1 MTTMTREEAIRAY
14 VEQLSGSELADLI
27 QYMTS
32 YDGSFEESTYYDMDL
47 FDEFMS
53 NYTPSEIAQMMWFG
67 NFNPNKDYW

>member
-32 YDGSFEESTYYDMDL
+32 YDMDL